1 VPTKIGRRW
10 ILLGLALCLEGI
22 PIWAGD
28 LGPPRVSL
36 TVAVHNHA
44 GVPRSTVDEAER
56 TASSIF
62 KQAGVDVDWAN
73 CDLPAEVEQL
83 ASSCRVTEFPTHLQ
97 LSIVRRSK
105 NLHES
110 VLGVSFL
117 EEDGSG
123 CYSDVF
129 FEPLEELHERFNVNL
144 GPLLGDV
151 VAHEIAHL
159 LLGTNAHSDTGIM
172 RPHWSEQDFVN
183 VNKGHLLFTQAQG
196 QTMRKKVSLS
206 LCRNDRGS
214 VVARV
219 ARD

>member
-1 VPTKIGRRW
+1 VPREIWRRR
-10 ILLGLALCLEGI
+10 ILLGLVLCLEGV
-22 PIWAGD
+22 PAWARDGR
-28 LGPPRVSL
+28 PPGVFV

-44 GVPRSTVDEAER
+44 GVPANTLAEAER

-73 CDLPAEVEQL
+73 CDLPVEEGQL
-83 ASSCRVTEFPTHLQ
+83 ASSCHVTEFPRHLQ
-97 LSIVRRSK
+97 LSIARRSK
-105 NLHES
+105 NLRES

-117 EEDGSG
+117 SEDGSG

-129 FEPLEELHERFNVNL
+129 FEPAEELHERFNVNL

-172 RPHWSEQDFVN
+172 RPHWSKQDLVN

-206 LCRNDRGS
+206 LCRNDRGLM
-214 VVARV
+214 VARS
-219 ARD
+219 ARY

>member
-1 VPTKIGRRW
+1 
-10 ILLGLALCLEGI
+10 
-22 PIWAGD
+22 
-28 LGPPRVSL
+28 
-36 TVAVHNHA
+36 
-44 GVPRSTVDEAER
+44 
-56 TASSIF
+56 
-62 KQAGVDVDWAN
+62 
-73 CDLPAEVEQL
+73 
-83 ASSCRVTEFPTHLQ
+83 
-97 LSIVRRSK
+97 
-105 NLHES
+105 
-110 VLGVSFL
+110 
-117 EEDGSG
+117 
-123 CYSDVF
+123 VF